1 MKLREMKHT
10 SPYVRLSKRA
20 LDTGFQGFN
29 SVDSRFQVLD
39 SGILELNSGFQHPGF
54 RIPKVKCNWKKN
66 VKCNLYGE
74 IRILVPNPLGLI
86 HNQETTGSWDENGGY
101 ANNELYL
108 S

>member
-1 MKLREMKHT
+1 MKHT

-20 LDTGFQGFN
+20 LDTGFQGFH

-39 SGILELNSGFQHPGF
+39 SGILELNSGFQHPRF
-54 RIPKVKCNWKKN
+54 QIPQIKCSRTTI
-66 VKCNLYGE
+66 YGA
-74 IRILVPNPLGLI
+74 IRILVPKPLGLI
-86 HNQETTGSWDENGGY
+86 CNQNERGAPRARMGRY

>member
-1 MKLREMKHT
+1 MPDRGKSYLMKLREMKHA
-10 SPYVRLSKRA
+10 SPYVRLSKSA

-54 RIPKVKCNWKKN
+54 PIPKVKCNWTT
-66 VKCNLYGE
+66 LYGA

-86 HNQETTGSWDENGGY
+86 RNQETTGSWDENG
-101 ANNELYL
+101 AIR
-108 S
+108 

>member
-1 MKLREMKHT
+1 MIGREKSYPMKLREMKHT

-54 RIPKVKCNWKKN
+54 PIPQVKQNRTT
-66 VKCNLYGE
+66 LYGA
-74 IRILVPNPLGLI
+74 IRILVPKPLSI
-86 HNQETTGSWDENGGY
+86 ICNQETTGSGDENG
-101 ANNELYL
+101 AIR
-108 S
+108 